1 MMMIAHDR
9 SEIVKLA
16 GDLNA
21 TILKAMEIEKNNRI
35 TDLTNQEY
43 SSSALLKFTEK
54 EILKMP
60 KEFKKTLFTFVFI
73 CFLAAFIGSEFTNS
87 SNATKGM
94 DHMEVQNADGETIL
108 YNDTGEI
115 IEMHVAETVE
125 NLKSRN
131 GNKIFETNK
140 GFYAMAINTLSSG
153 SFYLRIAQGI
163 MSMVHS
169 EQIGNIILIILV
181 FDFIV
186 FVYFYIQNAYKVVA
200 RRIFLEGRIY
210 SKIPSQRF
218 ALIIR
223 IKKWSKVAFTMFVL
237 AALKNFVDVYDYRWY
252 YKKILILSSTI
263 YSC

>member
-1 MMMIAHDR
+1 MQ
-9 SEIVKLA
+9 
-16 GDLNA
+16 
-21 TILKAMEIEKNNRI
+21 MEKR
-35 TDLTNQEY
+35 
-43 SSSALLKFTEK
+43 F
-54 EILKMP
+54 
-60 KEFKKTLFTFVFI
+60 
-73 CFLAAFIGSEFTNS
+73 
-87 SNATKGM
+87 
-94 DHMEVQNADGETIL
+94 L

-140 GFYAMAINTLSSG
+140 GFLAMAINTLSSG

-181 FDFIV
+181 LILLFLFISI
-186 FVYFYIQNAYKVVA
+186 YRTHIKVVA

-223 IKKWSKVAFTMFVL
+223 IKKWSKGSFYNVCT
-237 AALKNFVDVYDYRWY
+237 
-252 YKKILILSSTI
+252 SST
-263 YSC
+263 